1 MNAAPDGRH
10 TRAIP
15 HSISDALLLLYKRV
29 LSPLLHAA
37 IGSPGACR
45 FQPTCSE
52 YAAIAV
58 HARGPLRGLALAA
71 WRVLRCHPLSRGG
84 FDPVP
89 GTWPPSTRPP
99 EAAREEGDG
108 AFKGHKQAV
117 HLP

>member
-1 MNAAPDGRH
+1 MTAEPRGRRREAALG
-10 TRAIP
+10 AAW
-15 HSISDALLLLYKRV
+15 SALLLLYKRV

-37 IGSPGACR
+37 AGSSGACR

-58 HARGPLRGLALAA
+58 HARGPVRGLALTL
-71 WRVLRCHPLSRGG
+71 WRLLRCHPFSRGG

-89 GTWPPSTRPP
+89 GTWPA
-99 EAAREEGDG
+99 EAAQTEGAG
-108 AFKGHKQAV
+108 PFEGPKQAV